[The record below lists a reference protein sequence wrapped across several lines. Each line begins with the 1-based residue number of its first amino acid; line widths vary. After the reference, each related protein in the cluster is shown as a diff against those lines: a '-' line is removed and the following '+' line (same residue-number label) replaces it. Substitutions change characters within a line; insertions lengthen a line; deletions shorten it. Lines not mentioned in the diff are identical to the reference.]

1 MLARGVD
8 TVLDRCRAGDHR
20 AFEEVIGTYG
30 LPVLNVARLIVRD
43 EAMAEDVCQETFL
56 KAWRRIRSL
65 REEDIGSW
73 LIRIAANE
81 SISAC
86 RRRHRWQVLAERLG
100 RFSIR
105 SEAAASES
113 QLDLRR
119 ALDGLTPELRA
130 AITLHYYQ
138 DLTVEET
145 ARMLG
150 VPIDT
155 VKSRLKAALRRL
167 RGFTGAQE
175 EFA

>member
-20 AFEEVIGTYG
+20 AFEEVIATYG

-81 SISAC
+81 SISAS
-86 RRRHRWQVLAERLG
+86 RRRRRWQVLAERLG
-100 RFSIR
+100 RFSVQ

-113 QLDLRR
+113 QLDLGR
-119 ALDGLTPELRA
+119 ALDRLTPQLRA

-145 ARMLG
+145 ARMLE

-155 VKSRLKAALRRL
+155 IKSRLKAALRRL
-167 RGFTGAQE
+167 RELTGAQE
-175 EFA
+175 ESA